1 MRGAIV
7 FLAVFFLV
15 LLATWAYSDLPP
27 GRQIYNAL
35 NIATTD
41 YLVLGIQATTL
52 IVAVFNGIVYGMIA
66 WLIYTVADRAMKP
79 KKQEPQPQPQ
89 SQP

>member
-1 MRGAIV
+1 MRGAIA

-15 LLATWAYSDLPP
+15 LLASSAYSDLPP

-35 NIATTD
+35 NIASTD

-52 IVAVFNGIVYGMIA
+52 IVAVFNGIVYGIIA

-79 KKQEPQPQPQ
+79 KKQKPQTQPQ
-89 SQP
+89 SQQ

>member
-1 MRGAIV
+1 M

-15 LLATWAYSDLPP
+15 LLATLAYSDLPP

-35 NIATTD
+35 NIASTD
-41 YLVLGIQATTL
+41 YLVLGIPATTL
-52 IVAVFNGIVYGMIA
+52 IVAVFNGIIYGVIA